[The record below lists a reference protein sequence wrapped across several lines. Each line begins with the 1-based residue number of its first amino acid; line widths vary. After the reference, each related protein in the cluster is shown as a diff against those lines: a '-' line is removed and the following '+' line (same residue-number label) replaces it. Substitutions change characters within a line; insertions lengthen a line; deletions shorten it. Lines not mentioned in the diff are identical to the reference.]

1 MKIKYICDYCGREY
15 DNKVTCSECENA
27 HKYFIKN
34 VDLKQ
39 LPNDITLE
47 IGNGLRSLYK
57 FDGMLPPKEVYDING
72 NLTYCYT
79 TI

>member
-15 DNKVTCSECENA
+15 DNKVACSECENA

-39 LPNDITLE
+39 FPNDITLE

-72 NLTYCYT
+72 NLSYSYT